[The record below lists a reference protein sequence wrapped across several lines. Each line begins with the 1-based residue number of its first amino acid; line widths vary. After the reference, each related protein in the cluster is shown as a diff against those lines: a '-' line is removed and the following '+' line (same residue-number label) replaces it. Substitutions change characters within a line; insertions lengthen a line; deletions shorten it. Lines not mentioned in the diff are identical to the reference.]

1 MPKIRVLP
9 DILASQVAA
18 GEVVE
23 RPASVVKELVENSI
37 DAGAREVR
45 VDVDRGGAALIRV
58 SDDGCGMSREDALL
72 SLERHATSKLR
83 TAGDLAA
90 IRTLGFRGEAVPSI
104 ASVSRFRMVT
114 RETDAVVGTEI
125 SVEGGKL
132 RDVREAGCA
141 PGTVIEAK
149 ALFFNMPARRKFM
162 RAESTEAAHV
172 EHQLRLHAL
181 AAPWVRFRFRRDDR
195 DVFDLP
201 PAVKAV
207 DRVRNLLGPELA
219 RELIALPLTH
229 RNGVSVEG
237 FVLPASHA
245 RKGRRHQFVFLN
257 GRPVED
263 AVISRAL
270 AEGFRGALADGLHP
284 AAWVWLELE
293 PTLVDVNVH
302 PAKRE
307 VRFHKPLDVK
317 EVILQSVLAAM
328 RPAPVVI
335 SKPVARLPLPELG
348 AVEVELSVLK
358 KLEPRTMERVF
369 REAQPEL
376 PKWTTAEVMPEIF
389 AKKAESMDADAG
401 GDTGAPLDTGAPP
414 FQVLGLLHGRYVLLQ
429 GEDGLVVMDPKAVK
443 ERIFY
448 DQMMAA
454 HSGGLAVQ
462 SLLVP
467 VLLELD
473 PRELDLVLRERG
485 ALLQAGI
492 EVEAF
497 GGNTLQI
504 RSLPAC
510 LHVESPREFVGALLD
525 EMLHDPAPGARFAA
539 DRLARVMAKRA
550 AAGVTVKLAE
560 VPGLLTELF
569 LCELPYC
576 TAEGKPTLT
585 EFGLKE
591 LERRFSSGTR

>member
-37 DAGAREVR
+37 DAGAREIR
-45 VDVDRGGAALIRV
+45 VDMDQGGAALIRV

-83 TAGDLAA
+83 LAGDLAA

-114 RETDAVVGTEI
+114 READAVAGTEI
-125 SVEGGKL
+125 LVDGGKI
-132 RDVREAGCA
+132 RDVRDAGCA

-149 ALFFNMPARRKFM
+149 SLFFNMPARRKFM

-181 AAPWVRFRFRRDDR
+181 AAPWVRFRLRRDDR
-195 DVFDLP
+195 EVFDLP
-201 PAVKAV
+201 AAAKAV
-207 DRVRNLLGPELA
+207 ERVRHLLGNEMA
-219 RELIALPLTH
+219 RELIALPQTQG
-229 RNGVSVEG
+229 NGISVEG

-270 AEGFRGALADGLHP
+270 AEGFRGAVTDGMHP
-284 AAWVWLELE
+284 AAWLWLDLE

-307 VRFHKPLDVK
+307 VRFHRPLDVRDA
-317 EVILQSVLAAM
+317 ILEAVLQGLKP
-328 RPAPVVI
+328 PAPRMPVLLNRVEI
-335 SKPVARLPLPELG
+335 MPSVAQRVDAPLSAPVAMPVPVASGFHIPQPLLSAWQESPLVSGELQP
-348 AVEVELSVLK
+348 LQPL
-358 KLEPRTMERVF
+358 T
-369 REAQPEL
+369 AQ
-376 PKWTTAEVMPEIF
+376 
-389 AKKAESMDADAG
+389 G
-401 GDTGAPLDTGAPP
+401 GGAPDFRIIGMLRNR
-414 FQVLGLLHGRYVLLQ
+414 FVIMESV
-429 GEDGLVVMDPKAVK
+429 DGLVLFDPKAAK

-448 DQMMAA
+448 DGLLRQRE
-454 HSGGLAVQ
+454 SGAVAQ
-462 SLLVP
+462 GLLVP

-473 PRELDLVLRERG
+473 PRDLDLLLRERL
-485 ALLQAGI
+485 ALADAGI

-497 GGNTLQI
+497 GGNTVQI
-504 RSLPAC
+504 RTLPTC
-510 LHVESPREFVGALLD
+510 LGIENPRPFLGAMLD
-525 EMLHDPAPGARFAA
+525 ELLHDPVSGARFAL
-539 DRLARVMAKRA
+539 DRLARILAKRA
-550 AAGVTVKLAE
+550 AAFIEPRLIEAR
-560 VPGLLTELF
+560 PLLEELF
-569 LCELPYC
+569 TCELPYC
-576 TAEGKPTLT
+576 TADGRPTLT
-585 EFGLKE
+585 EFGMRE
-591 LERRFSSGTR
+591 LERRFGLVKS